1 MHGAF
6 KDPKLTVKEI
16 CNKII
21 AFSFFRNTINRMLQ
35 PCDFR
40 SLPYFRPDQKFDTLF
55 QTCLVISPLGQ
66 TNVEGNVYTLL
77 LTRIQ
82 NCTKF
87 RAENSTL

>member
-21 AFSFFRNTINRMLQ
+21 AFSSFQNTINRTLQ
-35 PCDFR
+35 PCDSRF
-40 SLPYFRPDQKFDTLF
+40 LPYFRPDQKFDTLF

>member
-16 CNKII
+16 CNKIS
-21 AFSFFRNTINRMLQ
+21 AFLSSEIRLIERYNPVIF
-35 PCDFR
+35 D
-40 SLPYFRPDQKFDTLF
+40 PYPISNLIKKFDTLF